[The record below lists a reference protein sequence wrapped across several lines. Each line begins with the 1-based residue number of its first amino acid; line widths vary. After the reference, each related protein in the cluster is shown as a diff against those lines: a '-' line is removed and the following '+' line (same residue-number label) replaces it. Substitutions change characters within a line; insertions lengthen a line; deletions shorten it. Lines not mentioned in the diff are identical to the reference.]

1 MLRFCSSSRAHL
13 RSADTS
19 SAGRAAEQPEHPVLL
34 TPASARTAHCVC
46 CDVSVSLLATPPL
59 QTGGDALPPCSSG
72 TGNEAAAASPT
83 PAKRAPPDCTALRAG
98 CPCRAQDGIVD
109 RCVHQPWLSTSA
121 QRRTVRLPTAL
132 AGYRPGESPS

>member
-1 MLRFCSSSRAHL
+1 TRAAQPGTLRFCSGSRAHL

-46 CDVSVSLLATPPL
+46 CDVRGSLLVTPPL

-72 TGNEAAAASPT
+72 TGNAAAAARQT
-83 PAKRAPPDCTALRAG
+83 PPNQALPDCTALWTRS
-98 CPCRAQDGIVD
+98 PCRA
-109 RCVHQPWLSTSA
+109 
-121 QRRTVRLPTAL
+121 
-132 AGYRPGESPS
+132 